1 MQPPDFVVA
10 SGCYLLVCSIGPL
23 QHLEVIV
30 DLFVGL
36 EVFFCCNA
44 YQSEPLVLR
53 ETNGWCLDGSSSN
66 RNCRTSAFMESLRCP
81 IDLMYS

>member
-36 EVFFCCNA
+36 EVFFFVATPTNPNRWYYGRRMVGA
-44 YQSEPLVLR
+44 LMAPAPIEIVGLLPSWSLTAVL
-53 ETNGWCLDGSSSN
+53 
-66 RNCRTSAFMESLRCP
+66 
-81 IDLMYS
+81 Y